1 MSSTWVAEFDNE
13 KDYKHFVARFNE
25 IASDGGGNV
34 IVPELSENP
43 EKVRWRGAWV
53 ELEQDVYLYDN
64 EDDEREAVEKE
75 GAWAISFD
83 IAIWDSWTKAFIKCI
98 FQEMCHRYSF
108 VEIGCNSIDL
118 MSQEE
123 FLKGNIFP
131 HAKTSIEY
139 IKENIGKSSMYSI
152 EFDKEIE
159 FEQLD
164 EFKEEI
170 DRVEKSF
177 REAAKRF
184 FDGDASDLILSEKGE
199 PQSDFRAEIKRA

>member
-25 IASDGGGNV
+25 IAPNGGNV
-34 IVPELSENP
+34 IVPDLPENP

-53 ELEQDVYLYDN
+53 ELKQDVWLYDN
-64 EDDEREAVEKE
+64 EDDEKE
-75 GAWAISFD
+75 PIIKDPAWAVSFD
-83 IAIWDSWTKAFIKCI
+83 IAIWDNWTKGFIKCLM
-98 FQEMCHRYSF
+98 QEMCYRYSF
-108 VEIGCNSIDL
+108 VEIGCNSVPL
-118 MSQEE
+118 VSVEE
-123 FLKGNIFP
+123 FLRGKIFH
-131 HAKTSIEY
+131 HAKTSMFY
-139 IKENIGKSSMYSI
+139 IRENIGGSSMYSI
-152 EFDKEIE
+152 EFNKEVE

-164 EFKEEI
+164 EFAEEI

-199 PQSDFRAEIKRA
+199 PQSDFRAEIKRD